1 MIVRI
6 IVFYIKKKNYQD
18 GIKTNVSDYYQNGK
32 HFGTLRKY
40 QMEIYII
47 LFLILSPGEV
57 GVQGAEARASHNPGL
72 VWEMP

>member
-1 MIVRI
+1 
-6 IVFYIKKKNYQD
+6 
-18 GIKTNVSDYYQNGK
+18 
-32 HFGTLRKY
+32 
-40 QMEIYII
+40 MEIYII